1 MHDGPDGQRSGPPL
15 SSDLAAGPVHTT
27 ATETMAKRKIL
38 VVEDE
43 APIRR
48 GIVDAL
54 RSRHYDVLE
63 APDGEAA
70 LDLAST
76 VDCDLVLLDLMLPGK
91 SGLEV
96 LREVREVRATLPVI
110 ILTALGDEADRVRG
124 LKLGADDYIVKP
136 FSIREL
142 LARIE
147 AVLRRSPER
156 PTDLTAFDFPGGT
169 ADLNRREL
177 RFHDGS
183 RCDLSEREAELLRY
197 LVCNAGRAIARE
209 EILAR
214 VWRISPAGVATR
226 TIDMHVARLRDKLR
240 DDPTH
245 PAVLLTVRGKG
256 YMFAARQEG
265 NS

>member
-1 MHDGPDGQRSGPPL
+1 MHVGPDGQNIRP
-15 SSDLAAGPVHTT
+15 AAGGARAT
-27 ATETMAKRKIL
+27 AVKTMAKRKIL

-48 GIVDAL
+48 GILDAL
-54 RSRHYDVLE
+54 RSRYYDVAE
-63 APDGEAA
+63 APDGHTGLE
-70 LDLAST
+70 LAST
-76 VDCDLVLLDLMLPGK
+76 IDCDLVLLDLMLPGQ

-96 LREVREVRATLPVI
+96 LRQVREVRPALPVI

-156 PTDLTAFDFPGGT
+156 PTDLTTFDFPGGT

-177 RFHDGS
+177 RFGDGS

-209 EILAR
+209 EILSR
-214 VWRISPAGVATR
+214 VWGIAPAGVETR

-240 DDPTH
+240 DDPAN

-256 YMFAARQEG
+256 YMYAAPREEG
-265 NS
+265 P